1 VSFTVLPGFEQLT
14 QERYARLEYVNRCLS
29 EFVQA
34 YDRYMLAISGTDE
47 REILDATA
55 DLDRQY
61 ELLDALGDD
70 RP

>member
-1 VSFTVLPGFEQLT
+1 MSFTVLPGFEQLT

-29 EFVQA
+29 EFV
-34 YDRYMLAISGTDE
+34 LAISGTDE
-47 REILDATA
+47 REVLDATA

-61 ELLDALGDD
+61 ELLDSLWED